1 MSKYALFIVVSAIL
15 AFNSGFNEKCI
26 ALENSKNQVIIAQKP
41 AIIVLENKKILTLS
55 RTNLN
60 GRTAKV
66 GDDFSAITEEDLVM
80 SGKIILP
87 SQSIICGKITQIKQP
102 ARFSKNGVI
111 IVRANQI
118 QTPQGQVMPVED
130 QNIRYSI
137 IAPHAKTYKER
148 ALERI
153 PITTAS
159 TGTSIPLSQAT
170 DLNGGIVYAISTGAA
185 VLAGAVTG
193 ALNPDY
199 GRTRAESSA
208 ARAFNATPFGIIAF
222 MGRKG
227 QDAQIN
233 TGDPLILN
241 LNKESLTKIQN
252 IADQCVSSK

>member
-1 MSKYALFIVVSAIL
+1 MFKYALAITIL
-15 AFNSGFNEKCI
+15 AISAFNFIFNEKCV
-26 ALENSKNQVIIAQKP
+26 ALENSKNQAIIEQKP
-41 AIIVLENKKILTLS
+41 AITVLENKKILTLS

-60 GRTAKV
+60 GLTAKV

-80 SGKIILP
+80 VGKIILP

-118 QTPQGQVMPVED
+118 QTPQGQVIPVED
-130 QNIRYSI
+130 QNVSYSI

-148 ALERI
+148 ALQRI
-153 PITTAS
+153 PITMAS

-170 DLNGGIVYAISTGAA
+170 DLNGGVVYAISTGAA

-193 ALNPDY
+193 ALYPDY
-199 GRTRAESSA
+199 GRTMIQSSA
-208 ARAFNATPFGIIAF
+208 ARAFNATPFGIAAF
-222 MGRKG
+222 IGRKG

-241 LNKESLTKIQN
+241 LNKEALAKIQN
-252 IADQCVSSK
+252 IAGQCVTSK